1 MNNPA
6 WPATAQAAEHGLF
19 GDVLTCDA
27 VLPASYLAD
36 ATARTAQAEAL
47 LQGLAQVEDLRGSED
62 SGEEKRGELPL
73 LAQRLD
79 AKLDLVLVLLGRLVR
94 QANPPLPPTPLRWSV
109 RGLRLQLAADAA
121 LPEPDSAGSVRLQP
135 ADWLPDDVELPVI
148 VSAAARGPQASW
160 VWLRFPALPPGLE
173 EAMGRH
179 LFRMHRRQVADA
191 RRR

>member
-1 MNNPA
+1 MNPA
-6 WPATAQAAEHGLF
+6 WPSTAQTAEHELF

-27 VLPASYLAD
+27 VLPACFLAD
-36 ATARTAQAEAL
+36 TPARTAQAEAIL
-47 LQGLAQVEDLRGSED
+47 LGLAQVEDLRGDEA
-62 SGEEKRGELPL
+62 GEEKRGELPQ

-94 QANPPLPPTPLRWSV
+94 QANPPQPLTPVRWSG
-109 RGLRLQLAADAA
+109 RGLRLQLGAEAP
-121 LPEPDSAGSVRLQP
+121 LPPLESAGSARLQP
-135 ADWLPDDVELPVI
+135 ADWLPDDLELPVI
-148 VSAAARGPQASW
+148 VTATDQDAQASW
-160 VWLRFPALPPGLE
+160 LWLRFPALPPGLE

>member
-1 MNNPA
+1 MNA
-6 WPATAQAAEHGLF
+6 SWPAHAQAAEHGLF
-19 GDVLTCDA
+19 GDVLACDA
-27 VLPASYLAD
+27 VLPACFLAGVP
-36 ATARTAQAEAL
+36 ARTAQAEAL
-47 LQGLAQVEDLRGSED
+47 LLGLAQVEDLRTED
-62 SGEEKRGELPL
+62 NAEEKRGELPL

>member
-6 WPATAQAAEHGLF
+6 WPATAQAAEHELF

-94 QANPPLPPTPLRWSV
+94 QANPPTPPCRSRTRPAACACSRPTGCPTTSSCRRSSAPPHAGRRPAGSGCASPPCPRDWRRPWAATCSACTAARSPTP
-109 RGLRLQLAADAA
+109 
-121 LPEPDSAGSVRLQP
+121 
-135 ADWLPDDVELPVI
+135 
-148 VSAAARGPQASW
+148 AAAR
-160 VWLRFPALPPGLE
+160 LE
-173 EAMGRH
+173 PRT
-179 LFRMHRRQVADA
+179 
-191 RRR
+191 